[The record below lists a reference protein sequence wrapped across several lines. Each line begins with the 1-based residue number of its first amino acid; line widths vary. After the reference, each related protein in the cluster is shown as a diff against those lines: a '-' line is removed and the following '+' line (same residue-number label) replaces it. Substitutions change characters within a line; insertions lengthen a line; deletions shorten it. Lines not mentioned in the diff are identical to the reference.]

1 MILNDEQINRYKKD
15 GALVIRDAFK
25 PWINILKEGFEE
37 VLKNPGPHAR
47 ENVSKKENGRFF
59 EDYCN
64 WHRIP
69 EFIKFVKESPAAQ
82 IVAEATDSNSIQV
95 FHDHIFVKD
104 PNTNKPT
111 PWHQDMPYYCVDG
124 EDTGSYWIPL
134 DEVNKENTL
143 KVILGSHKWPKLV
156 QPTKWSN
163 DKPWYNNETEF
174 MDMPDIKSIKNE
186 IMEADLKLGDAIL
199 FNFKT
204 VHGTSGNNTKNK
216 RRAFSMRFIGD
227 DVRYIDRGGETSPP
241 FTGINLKAGD
251 ILRTDWFPVV
261 WSKQNKT

>member
-1 MILNDEQINRYKKD
+1 MILNVEQINKYKQE

-25 PWINILKEGFEE
+25 PWINILREGFEE

-47 ENVSKKENGRFF
+47 ENVTKNENGRFF

-82 IVAEATDSNSIQV
+82 IVAEATNSNSIQV

-104 PNTNKPT
+104 PDTNKPT

-134 DEVNKENTL
+134 DEVSKENTL
-143 KVILGSHKWPKLV
+143 KIILGSHKWPKLV

-186 IMEADLKLGDAIL
+186 IMEPDLKLGDAIL

-241 FTGINLKAGD
+241 FSGINLKVGD
-251 ILRTDWFPVV
+251 TLRKDWFPVV
-261 WSKQNKT
+261 WSK